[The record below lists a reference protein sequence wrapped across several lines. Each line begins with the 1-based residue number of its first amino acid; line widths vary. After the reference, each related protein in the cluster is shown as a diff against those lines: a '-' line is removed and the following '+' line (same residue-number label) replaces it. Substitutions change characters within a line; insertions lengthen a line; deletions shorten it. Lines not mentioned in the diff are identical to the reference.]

1 MLVAKLIY
9 IFPTWC
15 NQPPASFACTVSSLA
30 RTVPSLARAVPSL
43 ARTVPSLARALPSLA
58 RTVATL
64 ARDVATLARVVLK
77 PCGLRFFF
85 EKKYCSNKIYERF
98 PL

>member
-30 RTVPSLARAVPSL
+30 RTVPSLARAVPTL
-43 ARTVPSLARALPSLA
+43 VRALPSLA
-58 RTVATL
+58 RTVASL

-77 PCGLRFFF
+77 PSGLRFFF
-85 EKKYCSNKIYERF
+85 EKKYCSKKIYERF

>member
-30 RTVPSLARAVPSL
+30 RTVAS
-43 ARTVPSLARALPSLA
+43 
-58 RTVATL
+58 L